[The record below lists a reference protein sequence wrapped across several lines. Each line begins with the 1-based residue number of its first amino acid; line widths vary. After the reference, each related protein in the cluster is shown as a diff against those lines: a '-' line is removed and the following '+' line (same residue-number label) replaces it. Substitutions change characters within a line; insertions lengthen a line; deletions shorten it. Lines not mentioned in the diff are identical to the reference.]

1 MQCDNNTKFLL
12 AWLPVFAV
20 DPPTEKECK
29 AGQATSI
36 PSYFIYITC
45 FFCGS
50 PNIQEVLAKVAQDQR
65 MTLSKDKEDIG
76 VTLHNILKIAN
87 HFQTV
92 SHWHNCLGLVSDRRQ
107 LAQSI
112 GFKSAKC
119 LLKDRKTR
127 LGANI
132 KIKWLRDWI
141 TKTTYYGSY
150 DHPIIL
156 LAGPKAAT
164 CTS

>member
-1 MQCDNNTKFLL
+1 MQGWPNYVN
-12 AWLPVFAV
+12 
-20 DPPTEKECK
+20 
-29 AGQATSI
+29 SI
-36 PSYFIYITC
+36 IFHLYNL

-119 LLKDRKTR
+119 LLKDRK
-127 LGANI
+127 N
-132 KIKWLRDWI
+132 
-141 TKTTYYGSY
+141 
-150 DHPIIL
+150 
-156 LAGPKAAT
+156 KARRQH
-164 CTS
+164 